1 MQLTVKTLKG
11 IKFVIDIDPTCTIAE
26 VKTVIVSSSSSS
38 SSKTVMIIII
48 FTIEPFDVYFDIICH
63 FYNNHNHNTQNLSS
77 SYRNFSFY
85 YYYLITSVGN
95 TKV

>member
-38 SSKTVMIIII
+38 SSSKTVMIIII
-48 FTIEPFDVYFDIICH
+48 FTIEPFDVYFDIIYPLFIIIIIIIILKTCH
-63 FYNNHNHNTQNLSS
+63 HHIVTFP
-77 SYRNFSFY
+77 F
-85 YYYLITSVGN
+85 IIII
-95 TKV
+95 